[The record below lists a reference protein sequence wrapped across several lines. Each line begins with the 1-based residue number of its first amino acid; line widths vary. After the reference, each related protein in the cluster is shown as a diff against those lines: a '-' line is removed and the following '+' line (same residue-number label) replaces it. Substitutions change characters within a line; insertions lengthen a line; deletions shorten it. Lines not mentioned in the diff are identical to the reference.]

1 MQLLCPNLCRALLQ
15 LSPFYSLV
23 VDPSAMAFMQIYHA
37 LFVAQEEDA
46 DSDND
51 KVKDKDSKADKAE
64 RKEVSDELFSCAA
77 AAFSLE
83 DAKVWIAKQSSAGSL
98 RNGSFLINEHV
109 HGQPDLSVL
118 SLCAARGRCLEEEVE
133 GGQEAVPDC
142 DRRAGGQLG
151 RPSRPAQVRSHG
163 GDPPGSAIPSPTRV
177 SERATEG
184 CGSDLHREKGRQR
197 GHRSFKIA
205 G

>member
-1 MQLLCPNLCRALLQ
+1 MQPLCPNLCRALLQ

-46 DSDND
+46 NSDND
-51 KVKDKDSKADKAE
+51 NDKDSKADKA
-64 RKEVSDELFSCAA
+64 DDLFSCAA

-151 RPSRPAQVRSHG
+151 GPSRPAQVRSHG

-184 CGSDLHREKGRQR
+184 CGSDLHREKGRRR